1 MNLPNWVTRL
11 QNAWVALGAL
21 LIVLGAQGVQVPQF
35 ILNIFSQEFVDNT
48 LVVVGGVFTYIQ
60 YIRGQVLASVKNS
73 VAVMALSVEKVRAF
87 GLNPFKTTI

>member
-48 LVVVGGVFTYIQ
+48 LVVVGSVFTYIQ
-60 YIRGQVLASVKNS
+60 YIRGQVLAGVKNS